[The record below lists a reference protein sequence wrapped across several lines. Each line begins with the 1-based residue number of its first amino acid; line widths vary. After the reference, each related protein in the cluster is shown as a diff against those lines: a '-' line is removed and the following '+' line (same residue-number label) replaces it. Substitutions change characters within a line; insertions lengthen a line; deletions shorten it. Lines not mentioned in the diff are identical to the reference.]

1 MRKVYLGPAL
11 GLIGARAVI
20 VTFYFK
26 LIRALLAFCGA
37 EYSVCWLNDIA
48 CFRDNSKPLA

>member
-1 MRKVYLGPAL
+1 MHKVYLGPAL

-37 EYSVCWLNDIA
+37 EYSICICVKVGLSLDCML
-48 CFRDNSKPLA
+48 SQ